1 MVKSVN
7 NNPAVSV
14 LMTVYNP
21 GKYLSEA
28 VESILN
34 QTYQDFEFVMINDGS
49 TDGSKKVLDDYA
61 KTDDRIRL
69 FHQENHGLVY
79 SLNRGLK
86 LAKGKLVARMDSDDV
101 SLLERLQKQVDY
113 FSKHPDT
120 VLLGT
125 TFAEIDQ
132 DGRQTR
138 VLTVLLEDDDI
149 RRDMYFRC
157 PFAHGSVM
165 FRKDAMLEIGGYRQA
180 MWPAEDYDAW
190 GRLRGKGDFANL
202 PELLFQYRTGSESIS
217 SQNSDN
223 QQKLTQKVRDTIW
236 RQIPTPVSQKEF
248 SSKMTRYKRANSYHN
263 ESMLLWDTKQFVQE
277 LVKRKNRRQA
287 LKFAKLLVKYQ
298 PKQTISALMGGSGE

>member
-7 NNPAVSV
+7 NNPEVSV

-34 QTYQDFEFVMINDGS
+34 QTYQGFEFVIINDGS

-61 KTDDRIRL
+61 KADDRIRL

-86 LAKGKLVARMDSDDV
+86 LAKGKMVARMDSDDV
-101 SLLERLQKQVDY
+101 SLPERLGRQVEY
-113 FSKHPDT
+113 FSKHPNT

-125 TFAEIDQ
+125 TFAEVDQ
-132 DGRQTR
+132 TGKQTR
-138 VLTVLLEDDDI
+138 ILTVLLEDDDI
-149 RRDMYFRC
+149 KRDMYFRC

-165 FRKDAMLEIGGYRQA
+165 FRKEAMLAIDGYRQA

-190 GRLRGKGDFANL
+190 ERLRSKGDFANL

-223 QQKLTQKVRDTIW
+223 QQRLTQKVRDTIW
-236 RQIPTPVSQKEF
+236 RQMPMSVSQKVF
-248 SSKMTRYKRANSYHN
+248 SSKMARYKSANSYHN
-263 ESMLLWDTKQFVQE
+263 ESMLLWDTRQFVQE
-277 LVKRKNRRQA
+277 LVRRKQRRRA
-287 LKFAKLLVKYQ
+287 LQFAKLLVKYQ
-298 PKQTISALMGGSGE
+298 PKETISALMGVSSE